1 MNKGEGTK
9 IAEVDEV
16 LCGREPDATVIV
28 VDEGEVFVPSGNVIR
43 TDVDEDGW
51 CVKLGDLRTGLVGNG
66 RGYDESVG
74 MFGFFD
80 RRPKLFEEFRFV
92 LRQSDVPG
100 SRSPEIAED
109 SVELVSSVDTA
120 EPDMNNDLSSCH
132 AVEYSKWSVR
142 KTNEISA

>member
-1 MNKGEGTK
+1 MN
-9 IAEVDEV
+9 
-16 LCGREPDATVIV
+16 
-28 VDEGEVFVPSGNVIR
+28 
-43 TDVDEDGW
+43 
-51 CVKLGDLRTGLVGNG
+51 LGDLRTGLVGNG
-66 RGYDESVG
+66 RGYDESVR

-92 LRQSDVPG
+92 LRQSNVPG
-100 SRSPEIAED
+100 GCPPEIAED
-109 SVELVSSVDTA
+109 PVELVSSVDTA